1 MANPIQRPNRN
12 ISDSLPTLPS
22 DLIPEVLSRLPV
34 KHLLQFRCVCKLW
47 NSLIF
52 DNKFTRKHL
61 KSTTRTFLQ
70 CVSYHTPS
78 SHYIL
83 KSFSIQSIFADM
95 ATNITQHEFS
105 SKDVFKHKIHDIVGS
120 CDGILCLANY
130 YKPLIVLCNPS
141 IRKFKELS
149 PFDNP
154 RVDSQLNMTCGF
166 GYDHVSHNY
175 KVIVVYNFTA
185 KGIPEYTTNVKV
197 HTLGTNSWKNT
208 RMFPSDTVFTEPS
221 GKYVS
226 GTINWLV
233 FLKGRHSDPPFI
245 VSFDLEKESYQ
256 KVFLPDLGEID
267 VFDLT
272 LGVLRDCLCLI
283 HDDDVWFMREYGIKE
298 SWIKLF
304 DLSYLQD
311 STKPSTLTKVLYLFE
326 DDNVLLEFIYFE
338 KKKLILYNSKN
349 GSFKK
354 GSFKNAAMFQHTLE
368 VCVESLISP
377 CF

>member
-1 MANPIQRPNRN
+1 
-12 ISDSLPTLPS
+12 
-22 DLIPEVLSRLPV
+22 
-34 KHLLQFRCVCKLW
+34 
-47 NSLIF
+47 
-52 DNKFTRKHL
+52 
-61 KSTTRTFLQ
+61 
-70 CVSYHTPS
+70 
-78 SHYIL
+78 
-83 KSFSIQSIFADM
+83 M

-105 SKDVFKHKIHDIVGS
+105 SKDVFRHKIHDIVGS

-175 KVIVVYNFTA
+175 KVVVVYNFTV
-185 KGIPEYTTNVKV
+185 KGQ
-197 HTLGTNSWKNT
+197 
-208 RMFPSDTVFTEPS
+208 
-221 GKYVS
+221 
-226 GTINWLV
+226 
-233 FLKGRHSDPPFI
+233 LKGRNSDPPFI
-245 VSFDLEKESYQ
+245 VSFDLDKESYQ

-354 GSFKNAAMFQHTLE
+354 GSFKNAAMFQNTLE